1 MKRIIGLIAAAAIIW
16 SAEAEEKRL
25 PPLSVETEIAATVR
39 PTHAYIL
46 FLADGRGLTVSDALR
61 DCNQKTAAVS
71 EAIRRQFPDAAI
83 ETEIVNTGN
92 RDSENSDRDS
102 FAPDVTRL
110 IQVTI
115 PADARRAAQILDIAL
130 RMGLTPFLASLNS
143 FASDQLSCS
152 GAIFYGIRNLDADV
166 DRLCETAYPKLWKR
180 AEKLAK
186 LQSCKVVKLQEL
198 DRYFIHRSR
207 NPIKF
212 QSIAHTLPVDF
223 YSGDPEK
230 IRISL
235 SLDAKFEVMPIQEL
249 P

>member
-1 MKRIIGLIAAAAIIW
+1 MKRIIGLIAAAAIMW
-16 SAEAEEKRL
+16 SVGAEEKRL

-46 FLADGRGLTVSDALR
+46 FLAGGQGLTVSDALR

-92 RDSENSDRDS
+92 RDFGNSDRDS

-143 FASDQLSCS
+143 FAPDQLSCS
-152 GAIFYGIRNLDADV
+152 GAILYGSREPEAEL
-166 DRLCETAYPKLWKR
+166 DRLCRTACRKLWKQ
-180 AEKLAK
+180 AERLARMRN
-186 LQSCKVVKLQEL
+186 CKVTGLQEL
-198 DRYFIHRSR
+198 NHFRVHR
-207 NPIKF
+207 F
-212 QSIAHTLPVDF
+212 QNAVTFRSFLHTLPVDF
-223 YSGDPEK
+223 YSSDPEK
-230 IRISL
+230 VRIPL
-235 SLDAKFEVMPIQEL
+235 LLVGKFEVMENPKQ

>member
-1 MKRIIGLIAAAAIIW
+1 MKRIIGLIAAAAIMW
-16 SAEAEEKRL
+16 SVGAEEKRL

-46 FLADGRGLTVSDALR
+46 FLAGGQGLTVSDALR

-92 RDSENSDRDS
+92 RDFGNSDRDS

-130 RMGLTPFLASLNS
+130 RM
-143 FASDQLSCS
+143 D
-152 GAIFYGIRNLDADV
+152 
-166 DRLCETAYPKLWKR
+166 
-180 AEKLAK
+180 
-186 LQSCKVVKLQEL
+186 
-198 DRYFIHRSR
+198 
-207 NPIKF
+207 
-212 QSIAHTLPVDF
+212 
-223 YSGDPEK
+223 
-230 IRISL
+230 
-235 SLDAKFEVMPIQEL
+235 
-249 P
+249 

>member
-1 MKRIIGLIAAAAIIW
+1 MTCFTYFPDCRVVFAITRIYITVTALETERGNHETHHRTDRGGGDHLERGSGRKAAAAF
-16 SAEAEEKRL
+16 ECENGNNRDGQ
-25 PPLSVETEIAATVR
+25 

-46 FLADGRGLTVSDALR
+46 FLAGGQGLTVSDSPARL
-61 DCNQKTAAVS
+61 NQKTAAVS

-92 RDSENSDRDS
+92 RDFGNSDRDS

-166 DRLCETAYPKLWKR
+166 DRLCETAYPQAMETSGKAGEI
-180 AEKLAK
+180 AEL
-186 LQSCKVVKLQEL
+186 
-198 DRYFIHRSR
+198 
-207 NPIKF
+207 
-212 QSIAHTLPVDF
+212 
-223 YSGDPEK
+223 
-230 IRISL
+230 
-235 SLDAKFEVMPIQEL
+235 
-249 P
+249 

>member
-1 MKRIIGLIAAAAIIW
+1 MKHIIGLIAAAAIIW

-25 PPLSVETEIAATVR
+25 PPLSVKTEIAATVR

-46 FLADGRGLTVSDALR
+46 FLAGGQGLTVSDALR

-92 RDSENSDRDS
+92 RDFGNSDRDS

-130 RMGLTPFLASLNS
+130 RMKAADVEFRANGMRADSRHRVAHGIDSVSRLAPCCRRRSAQQRRCNSLRLPR
-143 FASDQLSCS
+143 AGS
-152 GAIFYGIRNLDADV
+152 GAG
-166 DRLCETAYPKLWKR
+166 
-180 AEKLAK
+180 
-186 LQSCKVVKLQEL
+186 S
-198 DRYFIHRSR
+198 
-207 NPIKF
+207 
-212 QSIAHTLPVDF
+212 
-223 YSGDPEK
+223 
-230 IRISL
+230 
-235 SLDAKFEVMPIQEL
+235 VMPDSL
-249 P
+249 PKAVETG